1 MNKQEKKKLEK
12 IAVMKM
18 ETTPYSL
25 VNDSVSYRAGYIR
38 ALVDLQIIDGLSAAR
53 MLIKI
58 ENMDW

>member
-1 MNKQEKKKLEK
+1 MKLEK

-25 VNDSVSYRAGYIR
+25 VNDSVSYRARYIK